1 MRPILALTAGVFL
14 SLGAN
19 SALAQQNCA
28 PRSVVVDRLSE
39 AFGESRQAIGMAQQ
53 GRVVEVFASL
63 ESGTWTITIT
73 LPSGVTCLVAS
84 GESFEHLNED
94 LKPAGIQS

>member
-1 MRPILALTAGVFL
+1 MRSLLALTAGALL
-14 SLGAN
+14 SLAAN
-19 SALAQQNCA
+19 SASAQQNCA
-28 PRSVVVDRLSE
+28 PRAVVVDRLAD
-39 AFGESRQAIGMAQQ
+39 AFGESRQAIGMARQ

-63 ESGTWTITIT
+63 ETGTWTITIT

-84 GESFEHLNED
+84 GESYENLDED